1 MNVLVI
7 GANGK
12 IGKQLVEK
20 LADDSGYTPKAMV
33 RKEEQLQQFE
43 DMGADT
49 VLADVEGAVDDLA
62 AAAKGM
68 DAIVF
73 TAGSGAQTGA
83 DKTMMVDFDG
93 AVKSMQ
99 AAEQAGVK
107 RFLIVSA
114 IGVHRREKWMEKA
127 PYYSAAKH
135 YADEWLVASN
145 LDYTILRPGLL
156 TNDAGKE
163 NIKVDVDL
171 ERAEIPREDV
181 ANTIKASLKDNG
193 TIGKAFD
200 LTTGESPIE
209 LALQNL

>member
-20 LADDSGYTPKAMV
+20 LANDSSYTPKAMV
-33 RKEEQLQQFE
+33 RKEEQLQPFK

-49 VLADVEGAVDDLA
+49 VLADVEGPLDDLA

-68 DAIVF
+68 DAVVF
-73 TAGSGAQTGA
+73 TAGSGAHTGA

-93 AVKSMQ
+93 AVKSME
-99 AAEQAGVK
+99 AAEQAGIK
-107 RFLIVSA
+107 RFIIVSA

-135 YADEWLVASN
+135 HADEWLSSSG

-156 TNDAGKE
+156 TNDTGKE
-163 NIKVDVDL
+163 KIKVGVDL
-171 ERAEIPREDV
+171 DRAEIPREDV
-181 ANTIKASLKDNG
+181 ANTIIGALKDKG

-200 LTTGESPIE
+200 LTTGEDTVE
-209 LALQNL
+209 TALQNM